1 MRVCVYKQHI
11 CYGVYTKLTKK
22 IALAYKI
29 ISYKKTVNKVKKC
42 AFSIRQNFQNGGC
55 TSFEMF
61 QDIIIKIK
69 RQARKLEW
77 KKKKNHDCSYTTYCN
92 TVLSPE
98 SRKMSTPQTIH
109 KTVLIFRIHFV
120 IYLHNFIKNPSS
132 EIKIS
137 GIWSVGQK

>member
-1 MRVCVYKQHI
+1 MEKFHPKHSKQS
-11 CYGVYTKLTKK
+11 TKNLKFRSDKIFKMETAQASNCFKTEKK
-22 IALAYKI
+22 
-29 ISYKKTVNKVKKC
+29 
-42 AFSIRQNFQNGGC
+42 
-55 TSFEMF
+55 
-61 QDIIIKIK
+61 K

-120 IYLHNFIKNPSS
+120 FYLHNFNEKFIK
-132 EIKIS
+132 K
-137 GIWSVGQK
+137 SVIRN